1 MTLKL
6 SYRSPYDWETML
18 AFLALRAIPGVETV
32 QDGVYARTIAIG
44 AHRGMISVGPTTGD
58 KLSVTVRFP
67 DLTAL
72 PSIIARVR
80 RVFDL
85 AADPVTIGAHLSQDP
100 ALASLVAARPG
111 LRVPGAWDGFELAV
125 RAVLGQQITVPAAIV
140 LAGRLTRDHGEAL
153 TVAYPGFE
161 GLTHVFPS
169 AEQLGAADLSGLPMP
184 RARSSALSSLAR
196 AVAADPT
203 LVTPRGSLEEA
214 IATLKSLAGIGEWT
228 AQYIAMRQL
237 REPDAFPAADIG
249 LMRAMADADGTRP
262 SAAALLDHAERW
274 RPWRAYAA
282 QHLWASESYPVKTPR
297 PAAKAHKEK
306 PDADR
311 QAA

>member
-1 MTLKL
+1 VTLKL
-6 SYRSPYDWETML
+6 SYRSPYDWDAML
-18 AFLALRAIPGVETV
+18 AFLTLRAIPGVETV
-32 QDGVYARTIAIG
+32 RDGVYARTIAIG
-44 AHRGMISVGPTTGD
+44 EHRGMISVGPSTGD

-72 PSIIARVR
+72 PAIIARVR

-100 ALASLVAARPG
+100 GLAPLVAARPG
-111 LRVPGAWDGFELAV
+111 LRCPGAWDGFELAV
-125 RAVLGQQITVPAAIV
+125 RAVLGQQITVSAAII
-140 LAGRLTRDHGEAL
+140 LAGKLTGDYGEPLAE
-153 TVAYPGFE
+153 AYPGFE
-161 GLTHVFPS
+161 ALTHVFPN
-169 AEQLGAADLSGLPMP
+169 AEQLAAADLSGLPMP
-184 RARSSALSSLAR
+184 RARSSALSALAH

-203 LVTPRGSLEEA
+203 LVAPRGSLEEA
-214 IATLKSLAGIGEWT
+214 IATLRGLAGIGEWT

-249 LMRAMADADGTRP
+249 LMRAMADAEGTRP
-262 SAAALLDHAERW
+262 NAAALLAHAERW

-282 QHLWASESYPVKTPR
+282 QHLWASEAYPVKSSK
-297 PAAKAHKEK
+297 PAAKTPKEK
-306 PDADR
+306 SDADR